1 MQTHPPTVQPNGPQA
16 VPPLG
21 VTLKTAITLAELLQR
36 VDAST
41 QTIGAAQYRKLV
53 QHLGVLLE
61 LLSREPALATL
72 LDTFPSAAAV
82 YENLRYAQAGLC
94 RAPLQASLDTEMQ
107 ARNAIDRARSVRSAR

>member
-1 MQTHPPTVQPNGPQA
+1 MQTHRPTIQANGAPA

-36 VDAST
+36 VDTST

-53 QHLGVLLE
+53 QHLGGLLD
-61 LLSREPALATL
+61 LLAREPALATL

-82 YENLRYAQAGLC
+82 YENQRYAQAGLC
-94 RAPLQASLDTEMQ
+94 RAPLQASLDSELQ
-107 ARNAIDRARSVRSAR
+107 ARSAIDRARGVRSAR